1 MNGSVLIIDD
11 EATFRDALARLLS
24 RDGYSVETAPTCG
37 DGLAAWTKIRPDI
50 ILLDFLLPDGNGLD
64 TLVKI
69 RQTDTETP
77 VVMMTAFGSVES
89 AVAAMRAGATDYVA
103 KGADVITEIRLKVE
117 QALKIAS
124 LSDEVDYR
132 RRHAPEEP
140 EALTLLKAT
149 RSMEP
154 ILQKVRD
161 VAKSPETTVLVRG
174 ESGTGKELV
183 ARAVHEAGP
192 GPSAPLVEVDCASIP
207 ENLLE
212 SELFGHEKG
221 AFSGADRQKRGL
233 FELARGGTV
242 LLDEIGEMPERLQ
255 SKLLRV
261 LEERHFRRV
270 GGARNIDLS
279 ARVVAM
285 TNRDL
290 ASLVKEGRFRE
301 DLFYRLQVF
310 EIVIPPLRSRI
321 EDAQAIADHFVAR
334 FNRKLGKRVQGLSP
348 DAKAYVRAYD
358 FPGNVRELRNMIER
372 AMIRANGE
380 WIHLELLSGGSPLHE
395 ESADAEAFPSRAQR
409 EGLRVE
415 AATPPAAATTGKS
428 AVASPPVVGRTSAG
442 VTTLTFVLG
451 RDHLSDVEKR
461 FVHEAIRA
469 AGGNKTQASAMLGIS
484 RFQLLRKLGR
494 EDDSTEEIK
503 GTASEPAKE
512 IAKTTK

>member
-1 MNGSVLIIDD
+1 MKGSVLIIDD
-11 EATFRDALARLLS
+11 EATFRDALARLLV
-24 RDGYSVETAPTCG
+24 RDGYEVETAPTIN
-37 DGLAAWTKIRPDI
+37 DGQAAFTRLRPDLV
-50 ILLDFLLPDGNGLD
+50 LLDFLLPDGNGVDLL
-64 TLVKI
+64 TKI

-103 KGADVITEIRLKVE
+103 KTADVVAEIRIKVE
-117 QALKIAS
+117 QALKLAS
-124 LSDEVDYR
+124 LEDEVDYR
-132 RRHAPEEP
+132 RRRGADAT
-140 EALTLLKAT
+140 EALSILGAT
-149 RSMEP
+149 AS
-154 ILQKVRD
+154 LAGVVQKIRD
-161 VAKSPETTVLVRG
+161 VATSADTTVLVRG

-183 ARAVHEAGP
+183 ARAIHEAGP
-192 GPSAPLVEVDCASIP
+192 GPNAPLVEVDCASIP

-242 LLDEIGEMPERLQ
+242 LLDEIGEMPHGLQ

-270 GGARNIDLS
+270 GGARNLDLA
-279 ARVVAM
+279 ARVIAM

-290 ASLVKEGRFRE
+290 AREVKEGRFRE

-310 EIVIPPLRSRI
+310 EIVIPPLRDRAA
-321 EDAQAIADHFVAR
+321 DAPAIAEHFIAR
-334 FNRKLGKRVQGLSP
+334 FNRKLGKRVQGLAP
-348 DAKAYVRAYD
+348 DAKAYLRAYD

-372 AMIRANGE
+372 AMVRANSE
-380 WIHLELLSGGSPLHE
+380 WIGLEQIAGGSPLRE
-395 ESADAEAFPSRAQR
+395 QDESEPMPPRRSSATLLAPS
-409 EGLRVE
+409 G
-415 AATPPAAATTGKS
+415 AAPVP
-428 AVASPPVVGRTSAG
+428 AVASAAGPNLMGVAAPGAAGPPVVGKTDNG
-442 VTTLTFVLG
+442 LTTLTFLLG

-469 AGGNKTQASAMLGIS
+469 AGGNKTQAAAMLGIS

-503 GTASEPAKE
+503 SGT
-512 IAKTTK
+512 KT